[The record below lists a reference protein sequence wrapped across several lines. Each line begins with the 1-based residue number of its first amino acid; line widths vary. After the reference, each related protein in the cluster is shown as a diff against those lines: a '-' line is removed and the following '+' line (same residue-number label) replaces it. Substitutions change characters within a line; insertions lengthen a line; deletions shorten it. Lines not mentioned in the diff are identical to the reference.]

1 MKPISHAHAITLSAL
16 LALALHAAPVR
27 AADPPDPVQTARL
40 HALFD
45 AEWEADMRRHPEYA
59 TYVGDH
65 RYGDRL
71 HDATPATRAAEFAA
85 AHESLAA
92 AQSIRRDALSPQ
104 DQVSLDVF
112 QHRTKRALSFE
123 PFVGY
128 RSMSLGALG
137 GFQSDFAGLL
147 AASPVVSRAQVEQML
162 ARMAAYPKRVDQEV
176 ARLRE
181 GMALG
186 WVPPR
191 SVLDRVLAQLDGQLA
206 PAIEQGPFFL
216 PFTQLGSDL
225 PAAEQSAL
233 RAQAVQAI
241 DTQVLPALRRL
252 RRFVADDYLT
262 AAPADGA
269 LSRYPGGERAY
280 ATLLRAHTTTDLS
293 AAQIHALGQRELTR
307 LRSEM
312 EAVMQEVEKQIGNER
327 GFDADFARFVQYLN
341 TDPKFFHA
349 SPEALLAG
357 YREIAKRI
365 DPELPR
371 LFAQLPR
378 APYGVRA
385 MPAHMS
391 PERAE
396 YYSPPTLDGTRPG
409 WFNANAQAWRNR
421 PIWGMETLVAHEAVP
436 GHHLQLAR
444 AAELGELPRFRRSGG
459 YSVYGEGWALY
470 AETLGFEL
478 GLYKDPASRFGH
490 LQAQAFRAARL
501 VVDTGLH
508 AFGWTRQQ
516 AINFMVERTGRDLP
530 FVTSEVDRYYSWPGQ
545 ALAYMIGELK
555 IIELRDRAKAA
566 LGARFD
572 IRKFH
577 GVVLDQGSVPL
588 PVLERAVD
596 GWIAAGGR

>member
-40 HALFD
+40 HALFN

-85 AHESLAA
+85 ARESLAA
-92 AQSIRRDALSPQ
+92 AQAIRRDALSPQ

-112 QHRTKRALSFE
+112 LDGQKRNLSFE

-137 GFQSDFAGLL
+137 GFQSNFADLL
-147 AASPVVSRAQVEQML
+147 AASPVASRAQVQQML
-162 ARMAAYPKRVDQEV
+162 ARMAAYPRRVDQELL
-176 ARLRE
+176 RLRE
-181 GMALG
+181 GLALG

-191 SVLDRVLAQLDGQLA
+191 SVLDRVLAQLDAQLA

-269 LSRYPGGERAY
+269 LSRHPQGDRVY
-280 ATLLRAHTTTDLS
+280 AALLREHTTTDLS

-312 EAVMQEVEKQIGNER
+312 KAVMKQVGNER
-327 GFDADFARFVQYLN
+327 GFDADFARFVQHLN
-341 TDPKFFHA
+341 TDPQFFHA
-349 SPEALLAG
+349 SPEAMLAG

-371 LFAQLPR
+371 LFAVLPR

-391 PERAE
+391 PDRAE
-396 YYSPPTLDGTRPG
+396 HYDPLTLDGTRPG

-478 GLYKDPASRFGH
+478 GLYKDPYSRFGH

-516 AINFMVERTGRDLP
+516 AIDFMVERTGRDLP
-530 FVTSEVDRYYSWPGQ
+530 FVTSEVDRYYSGPGQ

-566 LGARFD
+566 LGTRFD

-588 PVLERAVD
+588 PVLGRAVD
-596 GWIAAGGR
+596 GWIATGGG